1 MLIGHDLKNSQHVL
15 HLPDPYVVSLDPF
28 LSAWTFYFS
37 SDTLS
42 SKLLYISERRDTLS
56 REGIVAGTPLTV
68 LCDRAMYTDRRLGEL

>member
-42 SKLLYISERRDTLS
+42 SKLYGITHFTEDMNDTSPLS
-56 REGIVAGTPLTV
+56 VITLLPYPCFNI
-68 LCDRAMYTDRRLGEL
+68 LCP